1 MRQRKMFR
9 EQLASGRTIWSAGA
23 YDALSAKMIEAAGF
37 DALLTTGFGISASML
52 GQPDVELY
60 TMTENLNVV
69 RQVIAAVEIPVV
81 ADCDT
86 GYGNAVNVMRTV
98 REFERA
104 GAAAVILED
113 QVVPKRCPAI
123 ANVVEVLPLNE
134 GVAKIR
140 AAVEARTDPDLVIIA
155 RTDAPTE
162 AESIERIKAYVAA
175 GADMVQPIS
184 KTFKDV
190 TMLKRLK
197 LAAGVP
203 VSLQVLGWLEDL
215 TADQL
220 SDLVG
225 NGHLPAGTAYDGRTC
240 AAHEFGSLGR
250 SEEHRQSPAPAHGAQ
265 AVRRPSRLRQ
275 NPRRAAPSSS
285 GSPGVGTAQSRADR
299 SAELHTARIA
309 A

>member
-1 MRQRKMFR
+1 MRQRKVFR

-104 GAAAVILED
+104 GATAVILED

-162 AESIERIKAYVAA
+162 SESIERIKAYVEA

-184 KTFKDV
+184 KTFKDA

-220 SDLVG
+220 SDLSGMATFPLVPLMTVAHALRTNLAALAAAKNTG
-225 NGHLPAGTAYDGRTC
+225 NLPLPRMEHKPFADL
-240 AAHEFGSLGR
+240 LGFDKIQDVQ
-250 SEEHRQSPAPAHGAQ
+250 HRLLPEAPVWEQRKA
-265 AVRRPSRLRQ
+265 S
-275 NPRRAAPSSS
+275 
-285 GSPGVGTAQSRADR
+285 
-299 SAELHTARIA
+299 
-309 A
+309 

>member
-1 MRQRKMFR
+1 MQQRKALR
-9 EQLASGRTIWSAGA
+9 EKLVSHRTIWSAGA

-69 RQVIAAVEIPVV
+69 RQVVAAVEIPVV

-98 REFERA
+98 REFEQA
-104 GAAAVILED
+104 GVAALILED

-123 ANVVEVLPLNE
+123 ANVVEVLPMNE

-140 AAVEARTDPDLVIIA
+140 AAVEARRDPDLVIIA

-162 AESIERIKAYVAA
+162 AESIERVRAYVAA

-184 KTFKDV
+184 KTFKDAA
-190 TMLKRLK
+190 MLRRLK

-203 VSLQVLGWLEDL
+203 VSLQVLGWLEELSAADL
-215 TADQL
+215 DELAGMATFPLVPLMTVAHALRTNLAALAAAKTTSNLPLPCMEHKPFADLLGFDKIQDVQHRL
-220 SDLVG
+220 
-225 NGHLPAGTAYDGRTC
+225 LP
-240 AAHEFGSLGR
+240 E
-250 SEEHRQSPAPAHGAQ
+250 APAW
-265 AVRRPSRLRQ
+265 
-275 NPRRAAPSSS
+275 
-285 GSPGVGTAQSRADR
+285 TDR
-299 SAELHTARIA
+299 KAS
-309 A
+309 

>member
-1 MRQRKMFR
+1 MQQRKMLR
-9 EQLASGRTIWSAGA
+9 ERLASRRTVWSAGA

-69 RQVIAAVEIPVV
+69 RQIVAAVDIPVV

-98 REFERA
+98 REFEQA
-104 GAAAVILED
+104 GVAAVILED

-123 ANVVEVLPLNE
+123 ANVVEVLPVNE

-140 AAVEARTDPDLVIIA
+140 AAAEARRDPDLVIIA

-162 AESIERIKAYVAA
+162 AESLERMRAYVEA

-190 TMLKRLK
+190 AMLKRLK

-203 VSLQVLGWLEDL
+203 VSLQVLGWLEELTPDELGELSGMATFPLVPLMTVAHALRTNLAALAAARSIGNLPLPRMEHKPFADL
-215 TADQL
+215 LGFERIQDIQHRL
-220 SDLVG
+220 
-225 NGHLPAGTAYDGRTC
+225 LPA
-240 AAHEFGSLGR
+240 
-250 SEEHRQSPAPAHGAQ
+250 APAW
-265 AVRRPSRLRQ
+265 P
-275 NPRRAAPSSS
+275 
-285 GSPGVGTAQSRADR
+285 DR
-299 SAELHTARIA
+299 KAG
-309 A
+309 

>member
-1 MRQRKMFR
+1 MQQRKVLR
-9 EQLASGRTIWSAGA
+9 EKLARRSTIWSAGA

-69 RQVIAAVEIPVV
+69 RQIVAAVDIPVV

-98 REFERA
+98 REFEQA
-104 GAAAVILED
+104 GVAAVILED

-123 ANVVEVLPLNE
+123 ANVVEVLPMNE

-140 AAVEARTDPDLVIIA
+140 AAAEARRDPDLVIIA

-162 AESIERIKAYVAA
+162 AESLERMRAYVEA

-184 KTFKDV
+184 KTFKDAA
-190 TMLKRLK
+190 MLKRLK
-197 LAAGVP
+197 LAVGVP
-203 VSLQVLGWLEDL
+203 VSLQVLGWLEEL
-215 TADQL
+215 TSDELGEL
-220 SDLVG
+220 SGMATFPLVPLMTVAHALRA
-225 NGHLPAGTAYDGRTC
+225 NL
-240 AAHEFGSLGR
+240 AAL
-250 SEEHRQSPAPAHGAQ
+250 A
-265 AVRRPSRLRQ
+265 
-275 NPRRAAPSSS
+275 
-285 GSPGVGTAQSRADR
+285 
-299 SAELHTARIA
+299 TARNTGNLPLPRMEHKPFADLLGFDKIQDIQHRLLPEA
-309 A
+309 PTWPDRKAG

>member
-1 MRQRKMFR
+1 MQQRKMLR
-9 EQLASGRTIWSAGA
+9 EKLASRRTVWSAGA

-69 RQVIAAVEIPVV
+69 RQIVAAVDIPVV

-98 REFERA
+98 REFEQA
-104 GAAAVILED
+104 GVAAVILED

-123 ANVVEVLPLNE
+123 ANVVEVLPVNE
-134 GVAKIR
+134 GIAKIR
-140 AAVEARTDPDLVIIA
+140 AAAEARRDPDLVIIA

-162 AESIERIKAYVAA
+162 AESLERMRAYVEA

-184 KTFKDV
+184 KTFKDAA
-190 TMLKRLK
+190 MLKRLK

-203 VSLQVLGWLEDL
+203 VSLQVLGWLEELTPDELGELSGMATFPLVPLMTVAHALRTNLAALATARNTGNLPLPRMEHKPFADL
-215 TADQL
+215 LGFEKIQDIQ
-220 SDLVG
+220 
-225 NGHLPAGTAYDGRTC
+225 HRFLP
-240 AAHEFGSLGR
+240 E
-250 SEEHRQSPAPAHGAQ
+250 APAWPD
-265 AVRRPSRLRQ
+265 RK
-275 NPRRAAPSSS
+275 
-285 GSPGVGTAQSRADR
+285 VG
-299 SAELHTARIA
+299 
-309 A
+309 

>member
-1 MRQRKMFR
+1 MQQRKTFR
-9 EQLASGRTIWSAGA
+9 DALASRRTIWSAGA

-37 DALLTTGFGISASML
+37 DAMLTTGFGISASML

-69 RQVIAAVEIPVV
+69 RQIVAAVDIPVV

-98 REFERA
+98 REFEQA
-104 GAAAVILED
+104 GVAAVILED

-123 ANVVEVLPLNE
+123 ANVVEVLPVNE

-140 AAVEARTDPDLVIIA
+140 AAVEARRDPDLVIIA

-162 AESIERIKAYVAA
+162 AESLERVRAYVEA

-184 KTFKDV
+184 KTFKDAA
-190 TMLKRLK
+190 MLKRLK

-215 TADQL
+215 TPNELGDLSGMATFPLVPLMTVAHALRTNLAALAAAKGTGNLPLPRMEHKPFADLLGFAKIQDIQHRL
-220 SDLVG
+220 
-225 NGHLPAGTAYDGRTC
+225 LP
-240 AAHEFGSLGR
+240 E
-250 SEEHRQSPAPAHGAQ
+250 APAW
-265 AVRRPSRLRQ
+265 P
-275 NPRRAAPSSS
+275 
-285 GSPGVGTAQSRADR
+285 DR
-299 SAELHTARIA
+299 KAG
-309 A
+309 